1 MKTTDA
7 VQVPLL
13 GRGRHAH
20 PLDGGCLMELVA
32 ATVGGPWTDH
42 PLCTP
47 PVLAQVARTVNDH
60 TSAEARP
67 VLAPLIPYLIAD
79 RAGIDNLE
87 ADLNVCQAVLASAAT
102 FAPADLIH
110 TLTRQVHQVADE
122 ATAGRRWLS
131 RRRQHHKLLAITHL
145 ALRAL
150 YEHASNPAKRDRALY
165 VVLVDTIN
173 TQRAIEDLHPIT
185 TTVDPQSPLIT
196 GSFTV
201 LTRLIKPSG
210 ADWLELEVSTD
221 TSQLPDWLSA
231 PWRER
236 QSELD
241 LGPYK
246 PSWTCLPVS

>member
-20 PLDGGCLMELVA
+20 PLDGGCLMELVS
-32 ATVGGPWTDH
+32 ATVGGPWTDR

-47 PVLAQVARTVNDH
+47 PVVAQVARTVNDH

-67 VLAPLIPYLIAD
+67 VLAP
-79 RAGIDNLE
+79 
-87 ADLNVCQAVLASAAT
+87 
-102 FAPADLIH
+102 
-110 TLTRQVHQVADE
+110 
-122 ATAGRRWLS
+122 
-131 RRRQHHKLLAITHL
+131 
-145 ALRAL
+145 
-150 YEHASNPAKRDRALY
+150 
-165 VVLVDTIN
+165 
-173 TQRAIEDLHPIT
+173 
-185 TTVDPQSPLIT
+185 QSPLIT

-201 LTRLIKPSG
+201 LTRLIKPIG

-221 TSQLPDWLSA
+221 TSQLPDWLSG
-231 PWRER
+231 PWHER

-241 LGPYK
+241 LGPHK